1 MPRLLAIQKKKKKKK
16 KILNQNQQQGMEMR
30 IFATNSLPYVQPYNE
45 AYPLLRCSLLV
56 ALVTAVSGTTNN

>member
-16 KILNQNQQQGMEMR
+16 KILNHNQQQGMEMR

-45 AYPLLRCSLLV
+45 AYP
-56 ALVTAVSGTTNN
+56 